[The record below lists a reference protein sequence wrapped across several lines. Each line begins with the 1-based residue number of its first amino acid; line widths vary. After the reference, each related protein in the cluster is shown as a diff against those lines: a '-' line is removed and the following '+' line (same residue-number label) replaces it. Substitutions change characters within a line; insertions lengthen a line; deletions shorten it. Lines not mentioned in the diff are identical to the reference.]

1 MIHLSTSASNEIKR
15 LLSKQKNS
23 NILFRLGVD
32 RGGCADMYYTMAPE
46 TNIKPNDIVYDCKD
60 IRIVVADQSWDYI
73 KDITIDY
80 SEDLMGGGFRFQN
93 PNASQTCGCGNS
105 FFVPDRPGNG
115 Q

>member
-15 LLSKQKNS
+15 LLSKQKTPNT
-23 NILFRLGVD
+23 LFRLGVD

-46 TNIKPNDIVYDCKD
+46 VNIQPNDIVYDCKG
-60 IRIVVADQSWDYI
+60 IRIVVAEQSWVYI
-73 KDITIDY
+73 QGITIDY

-105 FFVPDRPGNG
+105 FVPNPD
-115 Q
+115 